1 MKKTA
6 VTHAMKETAVT
17 HAMKNISVTAGVLAA
32 LAAMPAA
39 AADWEMNPRLEA
51 GYLYDD
57 NYRLNTP
64 GNEIDVSGPM
74 ADAQFEWRA
83 LTPTSEFSLTPRVR
97 ATYFSD
103 AEELDS
109 VDYFAN
115 LEWEHRGQRV
125 ISGFRGEFSQ
135 LDVVRSEQPDVDSGG
150 DLGEPGLGDSGRV
163 FTENRRTFIAARPS
177 FSFSVS
183 QRKRLE
189 LTGGYT
195 DVKFDEQ
202 FLGAQVDYKVADLA
216 TGLVSRI
223 NERSNFTVRLR
234 GSQFDLA
241 SRPDKSDA
249 YGAEVQWDRTTA
261 AETRSYLRLGAQ
273 KVELVTGEKETNW
286 IAGAGVNFLM
296 GRNELF
302 LDGTHSVGPS
312 SAGTLVTRDQLR
324 LRWTRAFTPRL
335 NLLAGLRAIR
345 DEDVEDDAFTTFT
358 ERKYATADL
367 GLEWRWQE
375 EFSLRAVYDYTWQE
389 YEDATVDAK
398 SSGALISVTY
408 QPLQRR
414 R

>member
-1 MKKTA
+1 MNTPS
-6 VTHAMKETAVT
+6 VRHAGKFSLRLVA
-17 HAMKNISVTAGVLAA
+17 AGVLAA
-32 LAAMPAA
+32 LASVSAN

-64 GNEIDVSGPM
+64 GTESDVAGPL
-74 ADAQFEWRA
+74 ADAQREWRA

-103 AEELDS
+103 AEDLDS

-115 LEWEHRGQRV
+115 LDWVHRGQRV
-125 ISGFRGEFSQ
+125 TSALAAEYSL
-135 LDVVRSEQPDVDSGG
+135 LDVIRAEQPDVDGGG

-163 FTENRRTFIAARPS
+163 FTDNRRRLLSARPS
-177 FSFSVS
+177 FDFAVS
-183 QRKRLE
+183 QRRRLQ
-189 LTGGYT
+189 LSGGYT

-202 FLGAQVDYKVADLA
+202 VLGAQVDYKVADLA
-216 TGLVSRI
+216 AGLVTRL
-223 NERSNFTVRLR
+223 NEISNFTGRVR
-234 GSQFDLA
+234 GSQYDLA
-241 SRPDKSDA
+241 SRADTNYA
-249 YGAEVQWDRTTA
+249 HGAELQWDRTTA

-273 KVELVTGEKETNW
+273 QVEMLDGDKETNW

-345 DEDVEDDAFTTFT
+345 DEDTEDDVFSTFT

-375 EFSLRAVYDYTWQE
+375 EFSLRAVYDFTWQE
-389 YEDATVDAK
+389 YADSTVDAK
-398 SSGALISVTY
+398 SSGALVSVTY